1 MKSLLLGLGLILGVS
16 FLDVGQ
22 VWTLA
27 RAADIQAAQAAAK
40 KQDHQKV
47 IELLSPQVEKLSRD
61 GLMLLANAYSAI
73 GNHEAAIKTYTACL
87 AINARDY
94 EAKALIGSE
103 QVDLGKDKEALA
115 TLKEAL
121 EFNPNFAMTY
131 KILIRYYEKKQN
143 KYELRLL
150 YEDMN
155 ENLGE
160 TVEAITK
167 LCELTT
173 MDRLYDLAFK
183 YCQRG
188 IVLSPQTPE
197 NFIYLGISAKET
209 GQPEKAE
216 ENLKKAAED
225 FPKSELAQLSYAKHL
240 DEKKN
245 FIGSYSYYKKALA
258 AKADSIPGLVGF
270 GNSSFE
276 IQKYAES
283 LDAFS
288 KACKLDRK
296 TLPPFRR
303 VTNSLRTMKIQDWLK
318 KFETGVEACGG

>member
-27 RAADIQAAQAAAK
+27 RAADLQAAQAAAK

-61 GLMLLANAYSAI
+61 GLMLLAKAYSAT

-87 AINARDY
+87 ATNAKDF
-94 EAKALIGSE
+94 EAKGQIGSE
-103 QVDLGKDKEALA
+103 QLDLGKDKDALA

-121 EFNPNFAMTY
+121 ELNPSYAPTY
-131 KILIRYYEKKQN
+131 KILVRYYEKKQN

-150 YEDMN
+150 YEDMID
-155 ENLGE
+155 NLGE
-160 TVEAITK
+160 SIEAITK

-173 MDRLYDLAFK
+173 LDRLYDLAAK

-188 IVLSPQTPE
+188 IALSPQTPE
-197 NFIYLGISAKET
+197 NFIYYGITSKET
-209 GQPEKAE
+209 GHPEKAD
-216 ENLKKAAED
+216 ENLKKAAEE

-245 FIGSYSYYKKALA
+245 FIGSYSYYKKAVI
-258 AKADSIPGLVGF
+258 AKADSIPGLVGL
-270 GNSSFE
+270 GTSSFE

-283 LDAFS
+283 LEAFS

-296 TLPPFRR
+296 TLPSFRR